1 MSESDLVQNFEKK
14 VKCFGGTEGMWVSIV
29 WKLKGLSMVVEWFRV
44 MMAMG
49 GEKGKQA

>member
-49 GEKGKQA
+49 GEKGEQA